1 MGGSPCESEQSF
13 EGNGNRA
20 TWVFLFFFFFFF
32 EKRAFRLER
41 TASAKAL
48 RQECFCVSSQASWGR
63 DQRGVNRRE
72 AAVSRGGWERP
83 RGVKDGGAEN

>member
-1 MGGSPCESEQSF
+1 MNLSKALKGMATEPRGS
-13 EGNGNRA
+13 
-20 TWVFLFFFFFFF
+20 FFFFFFK
-32 EKRAFRLER
+32 KRAFRLER

-48 RQECFCVSSQASWGR
+48 RQECFCVSSQESWGR